1 MKVSLHWLKRFVDF
15 DLTAT
20 ELADKLTMRGF
31 ESEVVT
37 DFDSLDNLVVGNV
50 LTAEK
55 HPDADKLKL
64 CSVSDGS
71 ETFSVVCGAPNV
83 NAGQKIVFAKVGA
96 ILPGDFKIGK
106 AKIRGVE
113 SFGMICSERELGIS
127 EEHDGIMVLD
137 DSLEA
142 GTPIKDILG
151 PLFNAIDV
159 EVTPDKAFAL
169 SHRGIAREIATIVDT
184 KLKTPLSTA
193 ELNSKTKDVI
203 SVDLDKKGGCT
214 RYIAGIM
221 KGVKVGP
228 SPDWLSDYLKS
239 VGQKSIN
246 NLVDISNFMLLEIG
260 HPTHVFD
267 LNKLDKPA
275 IKVSWAKK
283 GEKFKALDEETY
295 ELSKDHMVITD
306 TKNTIALAGIIGGME
321 SSVTDSTTEIL
332 IESAYFDPVVIRKG
346 SKKLNLLSEA
356 SRRFERGTDPNA
368 ASEAFNMIVQ
378 LMQEVAGGTLE
389 SVITDECSMDLGN
402 TSIELSS
409 DRLLKY
415 AGQDISSKEV
425 ETILNGLHINTKKT
439 KTGWNCS
446 IPTFRTDLKV
456 ETDLIEEVFRCYGYE
471 NIKSSFNYSSI
482 MQYANDEESSILS
495 LKHHLS
501 SLGFHQSYNNSLED
515 IEEVKLFGKDAISVI
530 NPSSERMNTLRTTL
544 HSGLLKNLDFNYRNG
559 SPNTLI
565 YEYGTIFEGKTDQLK
580 DISQKSSL
588 SCLVHGDVFAKNV
601 HFDSISASFAF
612 LKGVASNIFED
623 KRLGMKVK
631 FSEEK
636 HHYCNPYFSIIDGKK
651 QVIGG
656 LGIIKESL
664 LKELDIAHKHDVVVL
679 DIDTKI
685 FMDYRSYNT
694 KVEDIIAFP
703 VVSRD
708 LNFKMDSNIH
718 VGEVVKAMK
727 SANQSILQDVV
738 PVDIYQSKKDSSAKD
753 VLFSLSFQSPKKTLE
768 DKDVNAIIT
777 EIINIVSKKFNAKLR
792 DN

>member
-15 DLTAT
+15 DLSAT

-37 DFDSLDNLVVGNV
+37 DFDSLDNLVVGEV
-50 LTAEK
+50 LKAEK

-64 CSVSDGS
+64 CSVSDGD

-83 NAGQKIVFAKVGA
+83 NTGQKIVFAKVGA
-96 ILPGDFKIGK
+96 VLPGDFKIGK

-137 DSLEA
+137 DSLKA

-151 PLFNAIDV
+151 PLFNAIDI

-169 SHRGIAREIATIVDT
+169 SHRGIAREVATIVES
-184 KLKTPLSTA
+184 KLKTPISIA
-193 ELNSKTKDVI
+193 KINPKSKEVI
-203 SVDLDKKGGCT
+203 SVELDKKGGCT
-214 RYIAGIM
+214 RYIAGVM

-228 SPDWLSDYLKS
+228 SPKWLADYLKS

-260 HPTHVFD
+260 HPTHIFD
-267 LNKLDKPA
+267 LQKLDKPA

-283 GEKFKALDEETY
+283 NENFNALDEETY
-295 ELSKDHMVITD
+295 KLDADHMVITD
-306 TKNTIALAGIIGGME
+306 TINTIALAGIIGGMD
-321 SSVTDSTTEIL
+321 SSVTDTTNEVL

-378 LMQEVAGGTLE
+378 LMQEVAGGSLE
-389 SVITDECSMDLGN
+389 SVITDECSMNLQN
-402 TSIELSS
+402 TTVHLSS
-409 DRLLKY
+409 EKLLKY

-425 ETILNGLHINTKKT
+425 EQILNGLHIDAKKS
-439 KTGWNCS
+439 KNGWTCS
-446 IPTFRTDLKV
+446 IPTFRTDLSV
-456 ETDLIEEVFRCYGYE
+456 ETDLIEEVFRCFGYE
-471 NIKSSFNYSSI
+471 NIKSSFNYSSV
-482 MQYANDEESSILS
+482 MQYANDEEASIFS

-501 SLGFHQSYNNSLED
+501 SLGFHQSYNNSLEEL
-515 IEEVKLFGKDAISVI
+515 EEVKLFGKDAVSVL

-544 HSGLLKNLDFNYRNG
+544 HSGLLKNLDFNFKNG
-559 SPNTLI
+559 SPDTLI
-565 YEYGTIFEGKTDQLK
+565 YEYGTIFEGKTDKLE
-580 DISQKSSL
+580 DITQKSSL

-636 HHYCNPYFSIIDGKK
+636 HHYCDPYFAITDGKK
-651 QVIGG
+651 QIVGG
-656 LGIIKESL
+656 LGVISKSL
-664 LKELDIAHKHDVVVL
+664 LKDLDISHKHEVVVL

-685 FMDYRSYNT
+685 FTDYKNYNT
-694 KVEDIIAFP
+694 KVEDIIAYP

-708 LNFKMDSNIH
+708 LNFKMDSSVK
-718 VGEVVKAMK
+718 VGDVVKAMK
-727 SANQSILQDVV
+727 SVNQSILQNVS
-738 PVDIYQSKKDSSAKD
+738 PVDIYQSKKDKSSKD
-753 VLFSLSFQSPKKTLE
+753 VLFSLSFQSSKKTLE

>member
-221 KGVKVGP
+221 KGVEVGP

-402 TSIELSS
+402 TSIDLSS

-565 YEYGTIFEGKTDQLK
+565 YEYGNIFEGKTDQLK

-631 FSEEK
+631 FSEKK

-679 DIDTKI
+679 DIDTNI

-738 PVDIYQSKKDSSAKD
+738 PVDIYQSKKDSSTKD

>member
-64 CSVSDGS
+64 CSVSDGN

-221 KGVKVGP
+221 KGVEVGP

-283 GEKFKALDEETY
+283 SEKFKALDEETY

-402 TSIELSS
+402 TSIDLSS

-631 FSEEK
+631 FLEDK

-679 DIDTKI
+679 DIVTKI

-738 PVDIYQSKKDSSAKD
+738 PVDIYQSKKDSSTKD

>member
-1 MKVSLHWLKRFVDF
+1 MKVSLHWLRRFVDF

-20 ELADKLTMRGF
+20 ELAEKLTMRGF
-31 ESEVVT
+31 ESEVVS
-37 DFDSLDNLVVGNV
+37 DFDSLENLVVGDV
-50 LTAEK
+50 LTAKK

-83 NAGQKIVFAKVGA
+83 DAGQKIVFAKVGA
-96 ILPGDFKIGK
+96 VLPGDFKIGK

-137 DSLEA
+137 ESFNA
-142 GTPIKDILG
+142 GTPIKEVLG
-151 PLFNAIDV
+151 PLYNAIDI

-169 SHRGIAREIATIVDT
+169 SHRGIAREVATIVGS
-184 KLKTPLSTA
+184 KLKTPINSVK
-193 ELNSKTKDVI
+193 LNPKTKDVI
-203 SVDLDKKGGCT
+203 SVELDKKGGCT
-214 RYIAGIM
+214 RYIAGTM

-228 SPDWLSDYLKS
+228 SPKWLAEYLKS

-267 LNKLDKPA
+267 LKKLAKPA

-283 GEKFKALDEETY
+283 GEKFDALDEETY
-295 ELSKDHMVITD
+295 ELSTDHMVITD
-306 TKNTIALAGIIGGME
+306 TKNTVALAGIIGGMD
-321 SSVTDSTTEIL
+321 SSVTDSTTEVL

-356 SRRFERGTDPNA
+356 SRRFERGTDSNA
-368 ASEAFNMIVQ
+368 ALEAFNMIVQ

-389 SVITDECSMDLGN
+389 SVITDASNDIE
-402 TSIELSS
+402 SI
-409 DRLLKY
+409 LK
-415 AGQDISSKEV
+415 
-425 ETILNGLHINTKKT
+425 GLHIDAKKT

-456 ETDLIEEVFRCYGYE
+456 ETDLIEEVFRCYGYD

-482 MQYANDEESSILS
+482 MQYANDEESTISS

-515 IEEVKLFGKDAISVI
+515 IEEVKLFGKDAVSVM
-530 NPSSERMNTLRTTL
+530 NPSSERMNTLRTNL

-559 SPNTLI
+559 SANTLI
-565 YEYGTIFEGKTDQLK
+565 YEYGTIFEGKTDKLD
-580 DISQKSSL
+580 DITQKSSL
-588 SCLVHGDVFAKNV
+588 SCLVHGDVFSKNV
-601 HFDSISASFAF
+601 HFDSIPASFSF

-623 KRLGMKVK
+623 KRLGIKVK
-631 FSEEK
+631 FSEQK
-636 HHYCNPYFSIIDGKK
+636 HHYCDPYFSIIDGKK

-656 LGIIKESL
+656 LGIIKDSL
-664 LKELDIAHKHDVVVL
+664 LKQLDIAHKHEVVVF
-679 DIDTKI
+679 DIDPEI
-685 FMDYRSYNT
+685 FTNYGSYST
-694 KVEDIIAFP
+694 KVEDIVTFP
-703 VVSRD
+703 IVQRD
-708 LNFKMDSNIH
+708 LNFKMDSSIQ
-718 VGEVVKAMK
+718 VGDVVKTMK
-727 SANQSILQDVV
+727 SINQSILQNVI
-738 PVDIYQSKKDSSAKD
+738 PVDIYQSKDTSSKD
-753 VLFSLSFQSPKKTLE
+753 VLFSLNFQSSKKTLE
-768 DKDVNAIIT
+768 DNDVNSIIT